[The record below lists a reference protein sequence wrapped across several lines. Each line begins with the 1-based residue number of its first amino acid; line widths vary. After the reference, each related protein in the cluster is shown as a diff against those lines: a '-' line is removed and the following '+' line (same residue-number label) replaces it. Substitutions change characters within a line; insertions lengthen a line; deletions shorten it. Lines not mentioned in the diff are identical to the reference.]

1 MLKEL
6 LYQAVDWIAIVH
18 DKIGRLND
26 HFEGT
31 LSDKQLHFLV
41 IGILGLLL
49 VFLIHPIFL
58 HLSRTN
64 HVMVITWI
72 YVFTL
77 ILVITFAVEI
87 GQRLTKTGEMEF
99 ADIVFGVGG
108 FIVMF
113 AAFALIRAVI
123 TGIIHTVRKR
133 RAAQQAEVVTEKAA
147 DIPKTDHQT
156 AVYTHTARRVQ
167 SLPGKHEKMS
177 QMG

>member
-6 LYQAVDWIAIVH
+6 LYQAVDWVAMVH
-18 DKIGRLND
+18 DKISRLND
-26 HFEGT
+26 QFEGT

-58 HLSRTN
+58 HLSKTN

-108 FIVMF
+108 FVAMF
-113 AAFALIRAVI
+113 AIFAIIRAVI
-123 TGIIHTVRKR
+123 MAIVHSTRKR
-133 RAAQQAEVVTEKAA
+133 KAVQQ
-147 DIPKTDHQT
+147 KTDSNKT
-156 AVYTHTARRVQ
+156 AEEAKNQPQITPYANRTVHARQ
-167 SLPGKHEKMS
+167 L
-177 QMG
+177 

>member
-6 LYQAVDWIAIVH
+6 LYQAVDWVAMVH

-49 VFLIHPIFL
+49 VFMLHPIFL
-58 HLSRTN
+58 HLSKTN
-64 HVMVITWI
+64 HVMIITWI

-113 AAFALIRAVI
+113 AVFALIRAGVMW
-123 TGIIHTVRKR
+123 IIRQSRKR
-133 RAAQQAEVVTEKAA
+133 KAA
-147 DIPKTDHQT
+147 ATT
-156 AVYTHTARRVQ
+156 
-167 SLPGKHEKMS
+167 
-177 QMG
+177 